1 MHSAQSTLL
10 KIVSAFILSLLS
22 IFCHA
27 DNTAPQLLPIEDETI
42 MLGQTVVIQPV
53 ATDAEQDSLQFTLR
67 YAPPS
72 AKINSQTGLFSW
84 QPKSLGQFKIA
95 IVVTETNHD
104 SENLRAQS
112 TFKITVVSKK
122 LAEFDVPPDIE
133 QIDSILVQTLPAD
146 AFTTFSD
153 VDVQK
158 LPPATFKTI
167 LPQQFAQFTAQA
179 ICGLTAEQ
187 FQSLPV
193 EHLGYISARS
203 MTGFTPSIIRLF
215 RKNHLDMLNKQEIK
229 RIPSITISSILT
241 NLQADYVLPE
251 HVTHLLP
258 ENWDID
264 IETGKLS
271 APPGARLTFKALHL
285 DKNLSDKTQLP
296 YDIPD
301 LNSHFAFAGE
311 TDETVLSDL
320 NEVLAQNQLSHLQLS
335 QNAEGIV
342 SVHGLQN
349 GINIEYAM
357 MPDSRHIIQK
367 PAHEKSGLN
376 VNNKN
381 GLRLVTAQK
390 QSFSMLPA
398 PKNLAALEKIIGE
411 KGKIKIDDNGE
422 VLLRY
427 FDTQSQ
433 TYRRSFVMFDYIVQK
448 TTNQRAR
455 IELPK
460 RSNERTIREGRVV
473 YDDGSS
479 QNIYPT
485 VLYPETL
492 ISLLYAVSGVEQVIY
507 NVDGSFSVN
516 LSGANYNL
524 LPLDGFTSQQIDA
537 GQTVNPS
544 ISLSTENVLDYTVQ
558 DNAQLLTFNL
568 LISA

>member
-10 KIVSAFILSLLS
+10 QIVSGCVLSLLS

-27 DNTAPQLLPIEDETI
+27 DNTAPQLLPIEDEII
-42 MLGQTVVIQPV
+42 MLGQAVVIQPV

-84 QPKSLGQFKIA
+84 RPESLGQFKIA
-95 IVVTETNHD
+95 IIVTETNHD
-104 SENLRAQS
+104 SENLRAQD
-112 TFKITVVSKK
+112 TFKITVISKK
-122 LAEFDVPPDIE
+122 LAEFGVSLEIE
-133 QIDSILVQTLPAD
+133 QIDSMLVQTLPTD
-146 AFTTFSD
+146 AFATFSD
-153 VDVQK
+153 ADVQK
-158 LPPATFKTI
+158 LPPTTFKTI
-167 LPQQFAQFTAQA
+167 SPQQFAQFTAQA
-179 ICGLTAEQ
+179 ICGLTTEQ

-241 NLQADYVLPE
+241 NLQAGYVLPE
-251 HVTHLLP
+251 HITHLLP
-258 ENWDID
+258 ESWDID
-264 IETGKLS
+264 VETGKLS

-296 YDIPD
+296 YHLPD
-301 LNSHFAFAGE
+301 LNSHFALAGE

-320 NEVLAQNQLSHLQLS
+320 NELLAQNQLAHLQLS
-335 QNAEGIV
+335 QNTEGIV

-349 GINIEYAM
+349 GVNIEYAM

-367 PAHEKSGLN
+367 AAHEKSGLN
-376 VNNKN
+376 IDNN
-381 GLRLVTAQK
+381 LRLVTAQK

-411 KGKIKIDDNGE
+411 KGKIKIDNNGE

-427 FDTQSQ
+427 FDEQSQ
-433 TYRRSFVMFDYIVQK
+433 TYRRSFVMFDYTVQK

-473 YDDGSS
+473 YNDGSS

-492 ISLLYAVSGVEQVIY
+492 INLLYAVSGVEQVIY

-544 ISLSTENVLDYTVQ
+544 ISLSAENILDYTVQ
-558 DNAQLLTFNL
+558 DNVQLLTFNL